1 MFTVIAGL
9 ITQAISGATSWLKSK
24 QEIKKAEA
32 ENRARLLRDEQ
43 THNQNWEMASL
54 TNAGW
59 KDDVLFYAFLAMFVW
74 AGFDPNGAKEF
85 FENLNVLPE
94 WFVKT
99 WLWMTYGTP
108 YHFGIGEDWEYIV
121 AEKVGAF
128 KIGSQEWPEVNGVIF
143 DFKHKVENTT
153 VPLKS

>member
-99 WLWMTYGTP
+99 WLWMVASILGVKKLGEYTP
-108 YHFGIGEDWEYIV
+108 ALIQGIKTAV
-121 AEKVGAF
+121 
-128 KIGSQEWPEVNGVIF
+128 
-143 DFKHKVENTT
+143 
-153 VPLKS
+153 KS